1 MRHVF
6 KFPDIGEGLEEGTV
20 VEWYVEKGQEVESGQ
35 SLVQVETDKV
45 TTDIPSP
52 KSGTIA
58 ALYGKEGE
66 TINVGDP
73 LAEIEIEG
81 VEGEAAQEEA
91 KEEPKGPS
99 KETVEEEEG
108 AGVVGTIEVAGE
120 GGHLPSSQEG
130 MEQKETEE
138 EEKPRKKALAT
149 PVARAL
155 AKDLGVDINK
165 IKGTGPGG
173 RVMKQDIHDYAD
185 KASTGKPAKGTA
197 APAEGE
203 PAQTVEYEDL
213 SQMRKTIARNMSR
226 SKQNAAH
233 MTVMDEVEISELVR
247 IRNKYKEKYK
257 EKGVKLNYLP
267 FILKATAMALRKHR
281 QLNSELDLDNDRMLF
296 KKYYNIG
303 IAVDTEKGL
312 VVPVIKHVDRLT
324 IFELA
329 EKTAEIVRKARDSEL
344 TMEDM
349 KDGTFTITSYGSIGG
364 QFAQPVINYPQAG
377 ILGVG
382 RILKKPVVNDQDQVV
397 PGHILPL
404 SMSVDHRIVDGG
416 EVSRFLNTMMEYL
429 GDPITLIM
437 E

>member
-6 KFPDIGEGLEEGTV
+6 KFPDIGEGLEEGTI
-20 VEWYVEKGQEVESGQ
+20 VEWYVQKGQQVESGQ

-52 KSGTIA
+52 KTGTIA
-58 ALYGKEGE
+58 ALYGSEGE

-81 VEGEAAQEEA
+81 VEGEEA
-91 KEEPKGPS
+91 VKEEEKQPAGPS
-99 KETVEEEEG
+99 EEGVEEEEG

-130 MEQKETEE
+130 MEQAEKGAE

-149 PVARAL
+149 PVSRAL

-165 IKGTGPGG
+165 IKGSGPGG
-173 RVMKQDIHDYAD
+173 RVMKDDIYNYLEQTKKE
-185 KASTGKPAKGTA
+185 KAP
-197 APAEGE
+197 E
-203 PAQTVEYEDL
+203 PAAEKKGAEPIEYEDL
-213 SQMRKTIARNMSR
+213 TQIRKTIAKNMSR

-233 MTVMDEVEISELVR
+233 MSVMDEVEVSELVR

-257 EKGVKLNYLP
+257 DQGIKLNYLP
-267 FILKATAMALRKHR
+267 FILKATALALKKHR
-281 QLNSELDLDNDRMLF
+281 QLNSELDLDNDRILF
-296 KKYYNIG
+296 KQYYHIG

-312 VVPVIKHVDRLT
+312 VVPVVKHVDQLS
-324 IFELA
+324 IFEIA
-329 EKTAEIVRKARDSEL
+329 EKTNEIARKARDGEL

-349 KDGTFTITSYGSIGG
+349 KGGTFTVTSYGSIGG
-364 QFAQPVINYPQAG
+364 QFAVPVINYPQAG
-377 ILGVG
+377 ILGIG
-382 RILKKPVVNDQDQVV
+382 RIVKKPVVNDNDEVV

-416 EVSRFLNTMMEYL
+416 EVSRFLNTLIEYL
-429 GDPITLIM
+429 GDPVTLIM

>member
-6 KFPDIGEGLEEGTV
+6 KFPDIGEGLEEGTI
-20 VEWYVEKGQEVESGQ
+20 VEWYVKKGQEVESGQ

-52 KSGTIA
+52 KTGTIA

-81 VEGEAAQEEA
+81 VEGEEAVEEEQKQPA
-91 KEEPKGPS
+91 GPTEEG
-99 KETVEEEEG
+99 VEEEEG

-120 GGHLPSSQEG
+120 GSHLPSSDEG
-130 MEQKETEE
+130 VEAKEEE
-138 EEKPRKKALAT
+138 AEEKPKKKALAT

-173 RVMKQDIHDYAD
+173 RVMKEDIHNYVDQQG
-185 KASTGKPAKGTA
+185 KSTGKA
-197 APAEGE
+197 APATEGE
-203 PAQTVEYEDL
+203 PAQEVEYEDMT
-213 SQMRKTIARNMSR
+213 QIRKTIAKNMSR

-233 MTVMDEVEISELVR
+233 MSVMDEVEISELVR
-247 IRNKYKEKYK
+247 IRSKYKEKYK
-257 EKGVKLNYLP
+257 DEGIKLNYLP
-267 FILKATAMALRKHR
+267 FILKATALALKKHR
-281 QLNSELDLDNDRMLF
+281 QLNAEMDMDNGKMIY

-303 IAVDTEKGL
+303 IAVDTDKGL
-312 VVPVIKHVDRLT
+312 VVPVIKNVDKLS
-324 IFELA
+324 IYELA
-329 EKTAEIVRKARDSEL
+329 QKTNEIAEKARKGEL
-344 TMEDM
+344 SMEDM

-364 QFAQPVINYPQAG
+364 QFAVPVINYPQAG
-377 ILGVG
+377 ILGIG
-382 RILKKPVVNDQDQVV
+382 RILKKPVVNNQDEVV
-397 PGHILPL
+397 PGNILPL

-416 EVSRFLNTMMEYL
+416 EVSRFLNTMMSYL
-429 GDPITLIM
+429 GDPINLIM